1 MKCQKRLSRLKELVI
16 GNYHQRM
23 LGYLKVLPFVLWLKW
38 VIRSWKLKKQFPG
51 LRIGLYSEAVNCK
64 FGHQNIIYGNST
76 LVDTVLG
83 DYSYVGGFCKIQYAT
98 IGKFCSIAEGVK
110 IGLGI
115 HPTHLPSTH
124 PAFYSPQSHWDI
136 KPDLSL
142 QIEEYKRIEIGD
154 DVWIG
159 TNAMVLD
166 GVKIGSHAV
175 VAAGAVVTKDV
186 PEYAIVGGV
195 PANVIKYRKIVG
207 NEYN

>member
-1 MKCQKRLSRLKELVI
+1 M
-16 GNYHQRM
+16 
-23 LGYLKVLPFVLWLKW
+23 PFVLWLKW
-38 VIRSWKLKKQFPG
+38 VWRKRKWKKRFPS
-51 LRIGLYSEAVNCK
+51 LSIGIMSEIAGNCS
-64 FGHQNIIYGNST
+64 FGHQNIIYGYST
-76 LVDTVLG
+76 LVDTTLG
-83 DYSYVGGFCKIQYAT
+83 DYSYVGGNVKIQYAT

-115 HPTHLPSTH
+115 HPTNLPSTH

-142 QIEEYKRIEIGD
+142 NIVEYKPVIIGD

-159 TNAMVLD
+159 TNAIVLD

-186 PEYAIVGGV
+186 PEYSIVGGV
-195 PANVIKYRKIVG
+195 PAKLIKNRTVNLHKS
-207 NEYN
+207 